1 MFDVVGE
8 AAAQQM
14 PRTGIY
20 VSGTE
25 KDVAVHKAERMREAR
40 PVEKSN
46 EGDKAK
52 LNGSEEEKTHSRNR
66 LEDGGKIAVE
76 KYDESG
82 RLVKRTPPGYLPLG
96 EMA

>member
-1 MFDVVGE
+1 MFDVIGD

-14 PRTGIY
+14 PRTGTY

-25 KDVAVHKAERMREAR
+25 KDVAVHKAEQVRESR

-46 EGDKAK
+46 EGEKAK
-52 LNGSEEEKTHSRNR
+52 LEGSGDDNTHSRNR
-66 LEDGGKIAVE
+66 LEDGKIIVE

>member
-1 MFDVVGE
+1 MFDVIGD

-14 PRTGIY
+14 PRTGTY
-20 VSGTE
+20 SSGTE
-25 KDVAVHKAERMREAR
+25 KDVAVHKAEQVREAR

-46 EGDKAK
+46 EGEKAT
-52 LNGSEEEKTHSRNR
+52 LEKSRDENTHSRNR
-66 LEDGGKIAVE
+66 LEDGKIIVE

>member
-1 MFDVVGE
+1 MFDVVGD

-14 PRTGIY
+14 PRMGAI

-25 KDVAVHKAERMREAR
+25 KDVAVHKAERVREAR

-46 EGDKAK
+46 EDEKAK
-52 LNGSEEEKTHSRNR
+52 LEGSKEEHTHSRNR
-66 LEDGGKIAVE
+66 FEDGKIVVE
-76 KYDESG
+76 KYDEAG

>member
-1 MFDVVGE
+1 
-8 AAAQQM
+8 M
-14 PRTGIY
+14 PRTGTY
-20 VSGTE
+20 SSGTE
-25 KDVAVHKAERMREAR
+25 KDVAVHKAEQVREAR

-46 EGDKAK
+46 EGEKAN
-52 LNGSEEEKTHSRNR
+52 LEGSGGDNIHSRNR
-66 LEDGGKIAVE
+66 LEDGKIIVE